1 MASRTQLR
9 DACTASSYSL
19 TLLLQGYKFNHT
31 TWPNIHF
38 VQQVRECPAAP
49 SFTLC
54 ARRCLVPTLLLLG
67 TGDTRAA
74 RPHCPY
80 PGQLL
85 SCTHAAAGTPGLAFV
100 LSPSLCHCWGLRS
113 PRWAQKWWLWSR
125 TWGCRLFS
133 SLPGTWQPLPSL
145 FPLCLRRLLTQM
157 WAGLWAT
164 CSISPT

>member
-38 VQQVRECPAAP
+38 VQQVQECPAAP

-80 PGQLL
+80 PGQFL
-85 SCTHAAAGTPGLAFV
+85 SCTHAAAGTPGLALCALPQFM
-100 LSPSLCHCWGLRS
+100 SLLG
-113 PRWAQKWWLWSR
+113 PPQ
-125 TWGCRLFS
+125 
-133 SLPGTWQPLPSL
+133 PQVGTEMVVVEQDLGVQA
-145 FPLCLRRLLTQM
+145 LL
-157 WAGLWAT
+157 
-164 CSISPT
+164 